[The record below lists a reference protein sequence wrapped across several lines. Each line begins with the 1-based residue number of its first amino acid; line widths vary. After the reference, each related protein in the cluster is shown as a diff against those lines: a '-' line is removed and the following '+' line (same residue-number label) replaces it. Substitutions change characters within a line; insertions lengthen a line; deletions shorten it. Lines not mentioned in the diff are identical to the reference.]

1 MNSITFLGEGNK
13 TTDFLPCGYQ
23 DLGICV
29 QNSGLSHSQ
38 FSTMGFEMLCLFF
51 FYIDIYFFDL
61 IVLRSRRSF
70 YVEHFNLYYYTLFTH
85 PTAYGNSV
93 CSVI

>member
-29 QNSGLSHSQ
+29 QDSGLSHSQ
-38 FSTMGFEMLCLFF
+38 LSTVGFEMLCICF
-51 FYIDIYFFDL
+51 IDIYFFDL

-85 PTAYGNSV
+85 HIAYENSV